1 MIFPP
6 HFLVNSNCANLGVI
20 HMKLKDRVAL
30 ITGGSTGIGRAS
42 ALAMAR
48 EGAKVALNARRAE
61 RCQEAVEAI
70 EALGGEALALPGDVA
85 NAEHVETLV
94 ATTVERW
101 GRLDIVV
108 PNAGINGVFAPI
120 EDITPGEWDQTHNIN
135 VRGTF
140 LTVKYAIPHL
150 RESGGG
156 SIVVIS
162 SVNGNRIFSNFGFTS
177 YSCSKA
183 AQVTFTKMAAVEL
196 AQWDIRINVVCPGAT
211 QTNIRE
217 NTFPRDIEKIAIP
230 RDFPQGMIP
239 LQQRSASSEEVANAV
254 LFLASDEAS
263 YITGTEMY
271 VDGALSL
278 FQG

>member
-1 MIFPP
+1 
-6 HFLVNSNCANLGVI
+6 
-20 HMKLKDRVAL
+20 MKLKDRVAL

-120 EDITPGEWDQTHNIN
+120 EDITPDEWDQTHNIN

>member
-1 MIFPP
+1 
-6 HFLVNSNCANLGVI
+6 
-20 HMKLKDRVAL
+20 MKLQDRVAL
-30 ITGGSTGIGRAS
+30 ITGGSSGIGRA
-42 ALAMAR
+42 AAVAMAR
-48 EGAKVALNARRAE
+48 QGANIALTARRAE
-61 RCQEAVEAI
+61 RCAETVAEI
-70 EALGGEALALPGDVA
+70 ERLGGQALALPGDVA
-85 NAEHVETLV
+85 NAEHVAELV

-120 EDITPGEWDQTHNIN
+120 EDIAPEEWDQTHNIN

-150 RESGGG
+150 RAAGGG
-156 SIVVIS
+156 SIVVVS

-183 AQVTFTKMAAVEL
+183 AQVTFAKMAAVEL

-211 QTNIRE
+211 QTSIGE
-217 NTFPRDIEKIAIP
+217 NTFPRNLDQIRIP
-230 RDFPQGMIP
+230 REFPQGMIP
-239 LQQRSASSEEVANAV
+239 LQQRAASAEEVANAI

>member
-1 MIFPP
+1 
-6 HFLVNSNCANLGVI
+6 
-20 HMKLKDRVAL
+20 MKLKDKVAL
-30 ITGGSTGIGRAS
+30 VTGGSSGIGRA
-42 ALAMAR
+42 AAVAMAR
-48 EGAKVALNARRAE
+48 QGAHIALTARRAE
-61 RCQEAVEAI
+61 RCAEAVAEI
-70 EALGGEALALPGDVA
+70 EGLGGQALALPGDVA
-85 NAEHVETLV
+85 NAEHVASLV
-94 ATTVERW
+94 AATVERW

-120 EDITPGEWDQTHNIN
+120 EDITPEEWDKTHNIN

-150 RESGGG
+150 RAAGGG
-156 SIVVIS
+156 SIVVVS

-183 AQVTFTKMAAVEL
+183 AQVTFAKMAAVEL

-211 QTNIRE
+211 KTSIGE
-217 NTFPRDIEKIAIP
+217 NTFPRNIDQIRIP
-230 RDFPQGMIP
+230 REFPQGMIP
-239 LQQRSASSEEVANAV
+239 LQQRAASAEEVANAIV
-254 LFLASDEAS
+254 FLASDEAS
-263 YITGTEMY
+263 YVTGTEMY

>member
-1 MIFPP
+1 
-6 HFLVNSNCANLGVI
+6 
-20 HMKLKDRVAL
+20 MKFKDKVAL
-30 ITGGSTGIGRAS
+30 ITGGSSGIGRAT
-42 ALAMAR
+42 AVAMAR
-48 EGAKVALNARRAE
+48 EGAKVAITARRAE
-61 RCQEAVEAI
+61 RCQEAVEEI
-70 EALGGEALALPGDVA
+70 EGMGGEALALPGDVA
-85 NAEHVETLV
+85 NAEHVAALV
-94 ATTVERW
+94 DATVERW

-120 EDITPGEWDQTHNIN
+120 EDITPEEWDQTHNIN

-150 RESGGG
+150 RASGGG
-156 SIVVIS
+156 SIVVVS

-183 AQVTFTKMAAVEL
+183 AQVAFTKMAALEL
-196 AQWDIRINVVCPGAT
+196 AQWDIRINVVCPGWT
-211 QTNIRE
+211 KTSIGE
-217 NTFPRDIEKIAIP
+217 NTFPRDIDKIKIP
-230 RDFPQGMIP
+230 REYPDGMVP
-239 LQQRSASSEEVANAV
+239 LQQRPASSEEIANAI

-263 YITGTEMY
+263 YVTGTEMY

>member
-1 MIFPP
+1 
-6 HFLVNSNCANLGVI
+6 
-20 HMKLKDRVAL
+20 MKLKDKVAL
-30 ITGGSTGIGRAS
+30 VTGGSSGIGRAT
-42 ALAMAR
+42 AVAMAK
-48 EGAKVALNARRAE
+48 EGAKVAITARRAE
-61 RCQEAVEAI
+61 RCQEAVEEI
-70 EALGGEALALPGDVA
+70 EKLGGEAMALPGDVSQPA
-85 NAEHVETLV
+85 HVEKLV
-94 ATTVERW
+94 SETVGRW

-120 EDITPGEWDQTHNIN
+120 EDITPEEWDQTQAIN

-150 RESGGG
+150 RAAGGG
-156 SIVVIS
+156 SIVVVS
-162 SVNGNRIFSNFGFTS
+162 SVNGNRIFSNFGFTA

-211 QTNIRE
+211 NTSIGE
-217 NTFPRDIEKIAIP
+217 NTFPRDIDKIRIP
-230 RDFPQGMIP
+230 RDYPNGPIP
-239 LQQRSASSEEVANAV
+239 LQQRAASSEEVANAI

-263 YITGTEMY
+263 YVTGTEMY